1 MKKIYLFNTANKL
14 SHPAACL
21 VQGIATSKEYEVC
34 LNVSTEYIDSR
45 GISNPILSSKNIKV
59 KHHDNDEDILIIDE
73 VCPLVRQMGSSE
85 KMQFYEN
92 LQRISEYKRV
102 IVLYMQDDAN
112 IVKFPD
118 SLELYIAHIN
128 KFSNINKQAKPLP
141 FGISQDLIQSYDK
154 FGGVEKKIEN
164 VIRNFRPSFSQSVR
178 DSLDLSFVPTLSK
191 SFHVD
196 NRLLDANDYGCQL
209 KNSAAILTYGGAYY
223 RSPRS
228 NPGLIKMLEESLGE
242 KCNTEYPEPEN
253 DVVVFRWDS
262 WRLWEAFAM
271 GCAPI
276 NLDFELYGLELPEIP
291 KPWDTYIPIDLAHP
305 SATVDKMSEL
315 LKWNPAELLNIGS
328 RAREWALEFYSPT
341 ALAKRILQ

>member
-1 MKKIYLFNTANKL
+1 MESIYIFSTAGYL
-14 SHPAACL
+14 SHQAACL
-21 VQGIATSKEYEVC
+21 LQGLASRKKYK
-34 LNVSTEYIDSR
+34 LFSNVSGKDIDSR
-45 GISNPILSSKNIKV
+45 GISSPSIELGTVDVIAHENK
-59 KHHDNDEDILIIDE
+59 EDILIIDE
-73 VCPLVRQMGSSE
+73 PAPLLRIMSSSE
-85 KMQFYEN
+85 KNQFYEN

-112 IVKFPD
+112 QVKFPD

-141 FGISQDLIQSYDK
+141 FGISQDLIQNYEK
-154 FGGVEKKIEN
+154 FSSVEKKIEN

-196 NRLLDANDYGCQL
+196 NRLLDANDYGYQL

-228 NPGLIKMLEESLGE
+228 NPGLTKMLEESLGD
-242 KCNTEYPEPEN
+242 KCNTEYPEPVN

-276 NLDFELYGLELPEIP
+276 NLDFEQYGLELPEIP

-315 LKWNPAELLNIGS
+315 LRWNPAELLNIGS

-341 ALAKRILQ
+341 ALAKRIIQ